1 MAQPKVVIFVRP
13 DCPACREAMAFF
25 AEHHVPYD
33 DRDVE
38 FDPAALREMLQHDAR
53 ETPTIVIDGEVIE
66 GFDRHRLETILEDY
80 GIP

>member
-1 MAQPKVVIFVRP
+1 MVQPKVVIFVRP
-13 DCPACREAMAFF
+13 DCPECREAMAFF
-25 AEHHVPYD
+25 AEHHVPYH

-38 FDPAALREMLQHDAR
+38 FDPAALQEMLQHDAR
-53 ETPTIVIDGEVIE
+53 KTPTIVIDGEVIE